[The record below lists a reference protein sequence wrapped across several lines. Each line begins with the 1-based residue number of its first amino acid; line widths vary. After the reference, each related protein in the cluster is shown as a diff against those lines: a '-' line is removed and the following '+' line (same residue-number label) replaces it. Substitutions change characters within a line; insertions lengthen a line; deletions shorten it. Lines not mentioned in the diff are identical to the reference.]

1 MGYEQ
6 CIKVNEQCL
15 GEWIVTQKLFFIV
28 FSNKFSVFSKISGI
42 QTHPKSHQVR
52 MVYIQAQDKI
62 TQVQGEKSEI
72 QSDPLDCYS
81 IPLDCCLI
89 PLNQLKVAY
98 Q

>member
-15 GEWIVTQKLFFIV
+15 GEWIVTQKLFFI
-28 FSNKFSVFSKISGI
+28 VFSKISGI

-72 QSDPLDCYS
+72 QSGPLNCYS